1 MNFKILPILLL
12 ICFALFAVSCVEKI
26 VLDPMEEMPVVVNCV
41 LIGEADMN
49 AAGLSAGPQYVD
61 LFRARRPSETGY
73 EKISDASVRVVSG
86 EERYDFVW
94 NGERWECDF
103 VPSSG
108 REYQLMVK
116 TADGKS
122 ISASTRF
129 PEDIFLTGVLPP
141 ERDNIAG
148 YVNMVRLYAAYYLS
162 RKTSVGSFVP
172 YEKEVFAWIT
182 SDNDADGQMVITT
195 DHRGADGFNVVRGT
209 WADFPFVDKW
219 KEFEPSVDW
228 WQEYASYCASEPLHK
243 GFVRIYQPEGF
254 QGSFPGELANY
265 DYERGMQTL
274 FTLCA
279 DFPSLAGNKYR
290 VRFLSKEYDAY
301 LRTIAKNQVHSDEF
315 TSFYSLDEAPSN
327 IQGGLGI
334 FGAQRIVTCRIGFMM

>member
-1 MNFKILPILLL
+1 MRTSYLLT
-12 ICFALFAVSCVEKI
+12 ICLSIFLVSCVEKI
-26 VLDPMEEMPVVVNCV
+26 ILDPMEEMPVVVSCV
-41 LIGEADMN
+41 LTGEGDSN
-49 AAGLSAGPQYVD
+49 VSGLSAGPQYVD

-129 PEDIFLTGVLPP
+129 PDDVFLTGVFPSKA
-141 ERDNIAG
+141 NNAAG
-148 YVNMVRLYAAYYLS
+148 IGDQARLYAAYYLS
-162 RKTSVGSFVP
+162 RQTSIGSFVP

-182 SDNDADGQMVITT
+182 PEGDSDGRIGITT
-195 DHRGADGFNVVRGT
+195 DHMGADGFNVSST
-209 WADFPFVDKW
+209 SWIDLAFVEKW
-219 KEFEPSVDW
+219 KEFERSEEW
-228 WQEYASYCASEPLHK
+228 WQKYAQYCSSEPIHI
-243 GFVRIYQPEGF
+243 GFVRIHQQDSYES
-254 QGSFPGELANY
+254 SFPDDLADY
-265 DYERGMQTL
+265 DYDRGKSTL

-301 LRTIAKNQVHSDEF
+301 LRTIAKKQIHSDEF
-315 TSFYSLDEAPSN
+315 ASFYSLEDVPSN
-327 IQGGLGI
+327 IQGGLGV
-334 FGAQRIVTCRIGFMM
+334 FGSQRIVRCRTGFLI